1 MGIVCHNDAPRLKPT
16 ETYRHTELSRH
27 PTKTLKIAVD
37 LDGVLAETMEAW
49 CKRANDLLGTR
60 LGLDDLDTWA
70 SWTKFGMNRDQFFE
84 LLDETW
90 DDWGTIP
97 PTEPNLAQKVA
108 KLRPLGSLDVVTG
121 RSRQTIDS
129 AKSWLKHHLIPYDHF
144 VRVPGMRDK
153 VHLDY
158 DVYIDDAPELMPL
171 ISRTVG
177 KRGILYARPWNHDV
191 PELPRVVKIKNWSQI
206 PRAIQG
212 ITE

>member
-1 MGIVCHNDAPRLKPT
+1 MELPR
-16 ETYRHTELSRH
+16 R

-90 DDWGTIP
+90 DEWETIP
-97 PTEPNLAQKVA
+97 PTEPNLARKVA
-108 KLRPLGSLDVVTG
+108 KLQPLGSLDIVTG

-129 AKSWLKHHLIPYDHF
+129 AKNWLKHHQIPYDHF

-153 VHLDY
+153 VQLDY

-177 KRGILYARPWNHDV
+177 KRGILYARPWNRDV
-191 PELPRVVKIKNWSQI
+191 PELPRVVKIKSWSQI
-206 PRAIQG
+206 PRAIQR